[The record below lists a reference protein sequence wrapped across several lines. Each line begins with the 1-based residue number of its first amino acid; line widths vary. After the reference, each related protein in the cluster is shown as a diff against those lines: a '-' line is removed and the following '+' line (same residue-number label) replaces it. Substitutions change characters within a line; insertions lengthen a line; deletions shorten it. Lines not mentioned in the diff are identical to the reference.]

1 MLLPHFKPRKF
12 TFTPYYYDKETEE
25 QEEDQE
31 PHRIKFRRI
40 RRKSTLV
47 KKPISRLVLLAILVL
62 FALYYFW
69 KLVEEESRTFKI
81 EDVIIEESPSD

>member
-1 MLLPHFKPRKF
+1 MLFPRFTPRKF
-12 TFTPYYYDKETEE
+12 TFTPYYYDKEAEE
-25 QEEDQE
+25 QEADQE
-31 PHRIKFRRI
+31 QHRIKFRRI
-40 RRKSTLV
+40 RRKVTLV
-47 KKPISRLVLLAILVL
+47 KKPISRLVLLAILIL